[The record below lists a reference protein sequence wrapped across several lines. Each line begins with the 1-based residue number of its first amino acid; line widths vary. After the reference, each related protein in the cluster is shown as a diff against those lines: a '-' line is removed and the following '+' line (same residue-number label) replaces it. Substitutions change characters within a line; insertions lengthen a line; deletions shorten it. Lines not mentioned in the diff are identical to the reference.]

1 MLLFMSMSLT
11 NAYGQHPD
19 LMNWYDT
26 IKNTF
31 SSLRNTEN
39 ILIKKE
45 VLYNGS
51 IIPVA
56 QGNLSYCGE
65 HGKTVTIPFIYSY
78 GRIVVEKSIFERMIS
93 EIKDSSKVSVY
104 IAFQPIRI
112 SYEQKKEEGLTAVL
126 FDVRKRN
133 LNDLYL
139 NNDKILLLKSY
150 WAIAA
155 IDDCY
160 KVSFMDYSLGGW
172 YYHIPYKN
180 KKKIRLEKKAVFF
193 CPRGVF
199 CPLRIPLKE

>member
-26 IKNTF
+26 IRNIF
-31 SSLRNTEN
+31 SSLQITEN
-39 ILIKKE
+39 VQIKKE

-56 QGNLSYCGE
+56 HGKLSYCGE
-65 HGKTVTIPFIYSY
+65 YGEYVTIPFIYSY
-78 GRIVVEKSIFERMIS
+78 GRIAIEKSMFDRMIS
-93 EIKDSSKVSVY
+93 EITDSTKVSIY

-112 SYEQKKEEGLTAVL
+112 SDKQKKNEELTAVL
-126 FDVRKRN
+126 FDVRKQN

-139 NNDKILLLKSY
+139 HNDEILLLKSY
-150 WAIAA
+150 WEITT

-160 KVSFMDYSLGGW
+160 KVSFVDYSFGGW

-180 KKKIRLEKKAVFF
+180 KKRIRLQKKLDRLSFKQYHKGF
-193 CPRGVF
+193 NLLNYF
-199 CPLRIPLKE
+199 